1 MATAQGLY
9 MALSTVI
16 AIIAGIELAVRNKK

>member
-9 MALSTVI
+9 MALSTVL
-16 AIIAGIELAVRNKK
+16 AIIAGIELALNSKK